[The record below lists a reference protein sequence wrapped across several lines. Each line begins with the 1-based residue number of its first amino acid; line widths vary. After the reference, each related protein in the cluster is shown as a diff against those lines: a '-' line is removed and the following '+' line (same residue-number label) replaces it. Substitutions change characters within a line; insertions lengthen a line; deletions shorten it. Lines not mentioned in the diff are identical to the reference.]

1 VLGVGIPAEPDP
13 GFELGAVHSSDLNYF
28 FPNFSNTSKMDAPDL
43 SPASQALADQMV
55 AYWTSFAWHGK
66 PTAPNS
72 PVWETFNTTKSTLRF
87 EPGKVGGF
95 DAWEAHNC
103 GFWADLYP
111 SILKD

>member
-1 VLGVGIPAEPDP
+1 MLGVGIPAEPDP

-55 AYWTSFAWHGK
+55 AYWTSFARNGK

-72 PVWETFNTTKSTLRF
+72 PVWRRSTPPSRRSASSR
-87 EPGKVGGF
+87 GKVGGF